1 MTNLFVGHQSLVARA
16 ASSHDG
22 KIVKTEG
29 DWFWLVSPS
38 AVFTGMPP
46 VSAEELVKRILL
58 GHIDAHFGSIRETI
72 GG

>member
-1 MTNLFVGHQSLVARA
+1 MTILFVEHQSLVARA

-38 AVFTGMPP
+38 TVFTGVPP
-46 VSAEELVKRILL
+46 VSAEE
-58 GHIDAHFGSIRETI
+58 
-72 GG
+72 